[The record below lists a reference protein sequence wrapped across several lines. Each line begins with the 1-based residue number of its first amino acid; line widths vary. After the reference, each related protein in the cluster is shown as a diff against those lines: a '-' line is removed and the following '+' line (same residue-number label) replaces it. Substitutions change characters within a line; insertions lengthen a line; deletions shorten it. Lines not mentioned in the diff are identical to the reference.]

1 MKRSRTLYGIDGCK
15 SGWLVVSQPIAA
27 DTVSVAIHCDIASFA
42 NSVTADDIVVIDMP
56 IGLPKDT
63 MDDNA
68 SRPPQSQRFRRDR
81 LTLERR
87 AGAWL
92 RDFSIAAAQPGFSV
106 SEHLELSHEMIIE
119 LTHKSLTPD
128 RETSI

>member
-63 MDDNA
+63 MTDIA
-68 SRPPQSQRFRRDR
+68 SRPPKSPRFRRDR
-81 LTLERR
+81 STLERR

-92 RDFSIAAAQPGFSV
+92 RDFRSAATQPDFSIAS
-106 SEHLELSHEMIIE
+106 HLDRLS
-119 LTHKSLTPD
+119 KSPAPIGIL
-128 RETSI
+128 RRH